1 MAHTIITDVIICL
14 NPQAYASRHV
24 YETFKSLPK
33 QEIFLTDGVYQD
45 LLADKEEVEWLENDQ
60 VDSQKPKKFLKKKIM
75 EKPEKAM

>member
-1 MAHTIITDVIICL
+1 
-14 NPQAYASRHV
+14 V

-75 EKPEKAM
+75 DKPEKAM